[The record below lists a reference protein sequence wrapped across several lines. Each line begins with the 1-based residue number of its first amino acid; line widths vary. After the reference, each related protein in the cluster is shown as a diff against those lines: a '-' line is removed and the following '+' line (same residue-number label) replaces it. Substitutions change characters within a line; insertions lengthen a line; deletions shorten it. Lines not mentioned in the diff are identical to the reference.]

1 MKYLVVI
8 PTYDESSNMSS
19 LIKEILK
26 QNNDLDVLIIDDNSP
41 DGTGDLV
48 EKIAKEN
55 SRVKIFHRKEKQG
68 LGSAYVMGFKYAI
81 ESGYDLVFEMDA
93 DFSHNPEKLKEFI
106 EKIKD
111 YDLVIGSRY
120 LNGISVVNWSLRRL
134 ALSLF
139 ANFYVRLILNLPVRD
154 CTSGFKCFRKEVL
167 EAINLDRIKSDGY
180 SFQIEMNYKT
190 YKKGFKIGEIPI
202 IFIERQSGSSKMN
215 KKIILEALSMPW
227 RLRLEYLF
235 KKGRI

>member
-1 MKYLVVI
+1 MKCLVVI
-8 PTYDESSNMSS
+8 PTYNESSNISS

-26 QNNDLDVLIIDDNSP
+26 QEDSLDILVIDDSSS
-41 DGTGDLV
+41 DGTGEIV

-55 SRVKIFHRKEKQG
+55 PRIKIFHRKEKLG

-81 ESGYDLVFEMDA
+81 ESGYDIVFEMDA
-93 DFSHNPEKLKEFI
+93 DFSHNPERLPVFL

-139 ANFYVRLILNLPVRD
+139 ANYYVRFILNLPLRD
-154 CTSGFKCFRKEVL
+154 CTSGFKCFKKNVL
-167 EAINLDRIKSDGY
+167 QGINLDKIESDGY
-180 SFQIEMNYKT
+180 AFQIEMNYKT
-190 YKKGFKIGEIPI
+190 YKKGFNIAEIPI
-202 IFIERQSGSSKMN
+202 IFIERQSGTSKMD
-215 KKIILEALSMPW
+215 KKIIFEALIMPFK
-227 RLRLEYLF
+227 LRLGSIF
-235 KKGRI
+235 KKG